1 MMKFNISW
9 QCCSRYIYCDPLYPV
24 YNAGE
29 CCRLVSEWW
38 FIPDHN
44 LLNSSQRSETFQN
57 SNFIQLLIM
66 ISI

>member
-29 CCRLVSEWW
+29 CCRFVSEWW

-44 LLNSSQRSETFQN
+44 LLNSS
-57 SNFIQLLIM
+57 
-66 ISI
+66 